1 MILDR
6 IDHVLK
12 DCVQQLIGDKI
23 GLSDER
29 AEDVHHEV
37 LDLAGV
43 LVVDNLEHQ
52 AEEPNRDLG
61 TVFEVKDH
69 VEGLDICEI
78 LQQIEVPL
86 ECWVLWVLQARQL
99 LDEEHEDG
107 LDLAWLLVGGLRGK
121 NAEDVRNTASSQQL
135 NIPVVRSKCSMFHQ
149 MDMSVEEP
157 ASIVDEVFIREVESK
172 GNIFI
177 IAGFLIRLII
187 IIMNSEQLLVELMKK
202 THPHLD

>member
-23 GLSDER
+23 SLSDER

-52 AEEPNRDLG
+52 AEEPNRDLSA
-61 TVFEVKDH
+61 VLKVEDH
-69 VEGLDICEI
+69 VEGLDIRKI

-86 ECWVLWVLQARQL
+86 ECGILWILQARQL

-107 LDLAWLLVGGLRGK
+107 LDLAWLLIGCLRGK
-121 NAEDVRNTASSQQL
+121 NAEDVGNTASSEQL

-172 GNIFI
+172 WNIFI
-177 IAGFLIRLII
+177 IAGLLIRLII
-187 IIMNSEQLLVELMKK
+187 IFRISAKVLEKMNYLVRKAS
-202 THPHLD
+202 